1 VLITRPDRDSR
12 NRPLPIDPDAAASIL
27 NEGDTVVIGHGG
39 AWPRR
44 LVESMVEHA
53 SVPFTIV
60 HNRIDDDL
68 PYFTDEAARRA
79 RHIGFMAGHATR
91 THIADGAADF
101 VPNCYGLTP
110 RLLRRSFVDCNV
122 AVLHVAPPDA
132 DGWCSF
138 GACVAYLP
146 AAVECARVVVAQI
159 NPQMPRTIG
168 TAIHISAIDYVA
180 DVNEPLSEIV
190 PALPDA
196 TTEAIA
202 QHVAALVADGSVLQL
217 GIGRLSDAIL
227 ASCSGKRHLRLW
239 TETFSDSALALLKEG
254 AITTG
259 PNGEPAIT
267 ATFVT
272 GSAELYKALD
282 GSKDAVMLPVDV
294 TNNPVRLQKLQRF
307 VAINS
312 AIEVDLTGQINAES
326 IGDRLYSGPGGHLDF
341 AIGANYSAEGRY
353 ICALPS
359 TARGKSRIVPRLT
372 TGATVTVP
380 RSLADI
386 VVTEFG
392 AVHLQGLTLRQR
404 AQAII
409 EIAHPDHRA
418 ALQSAVDRGVS
429 R

>member
-1 VLITRPDRDSR
+1 
-12 NRPLPIDPDAAASIL
+12 
-27 NEGDTVVIGHGG
+27 
-39 AWPRR
+39 
-44 LVESMVEHA
+44 MVGHA

-68 PYFTDEAARRA
+68 PYFTAEAAQHA
-79 RHIGFMAGHATR
+79 RHVGFMAGHATR
-91 THIADGAADF
+91 AHIADGAADF

-110 RLLRRSFVDCNV
+110 RLLRSFVDCDI
-122 AVLHVAPPDA
+122 AVLHLTPPDA

-138 GACVAYLP
+138 GTCVAYLP
-146 AAVECARVVVAQI
+146 AAVEGARVVVAQI

-168 TAIHISAIDYVA
+168 TAVHISAIDYLAEV
-180 DVNEPLSEIV
+180 DEPLSE
-190 PALPDA
+190 LLQSSPDA

-202 QHVAALVADGSVLQL
+202 SNVAALVRDGSTLQL
-217 GIGRLSDAIL
+217 GIGKLSDAIL
-227 ASCSGKRHLRLW
+227 AACSGKRDLRLW
-239 TETFSDSALALLKEG
+239 TETFSDSALALLRAG
-254 AITTG
+254 TITPG
-259 PNGEPAIT
+259 PQGEPAIT

-272 GSAELYKALD
+272 GSVELYSAMH
-282 GSKDAVMLPVDV
+282 GSPDVVMLPVDV
-294 TNNPVRLQKLQRF
+294 TNNPSRLQRLERF
-307 VAINS
+307 TAINS

-326 IGDRLYSGPGGHLDF
+326 IGERLYSGPGGHLDF

-359 TARGKSRIVPRLT
+359 AAHGRSRIVSRLT

-392 AVHLQGLTLRQR
+392 IAHLHGLSLRRR
-404 AQAII
+404 AEALIA
-409 EIAHPDHRA
+409 IAHPDHRS
-418 ALQSAVDRGVS
+418 ALRTAINLEPS